1 MLRQYQIDLPFSTV
15 QSLKEQLRMS
25 DEQVLEKLSTIVKE
39 AVQNLIETNDS
50 DVFTQ
55 EEAKE
60 LEEDLKGLG
69 YI

>member
-1 MLRQYQIDLPFSTV
+1 MV
-15 QSLKEQLRMS
+15 QPLKEQLKMS
-25 DEQVLEKLSTIVKE
+25 DEQIRERLSILVKK
-39 AVQNLIETNDS
+39 AVKDLIETNDS
-50 DVFTQ
+50 AVFTQ

>member
-1 MLRQYQIDLPFSTV
+1 
-15 QSLKEQLRMS
+15 MS
-25 DEQVLEKLSTIVKE
+25 DEQVLEKLSTIVKK
-39 AVQNLIETNDS
+39 AVQDLIETNDS

>member
-1 MLRQYQIDLPFSTV
+1 
-15 QSLKEQLRMS
+15 MS
-25 DEQVLEKLSTIVKE
+25 DEQIRERLSTLVKK
-39 AVQNLIETNDS
+39 AVQDLIETNDS
-50 DVFTQ
+50 GVFTQ

>member
-1 MLRQYQIDLPFSTV
+1 MQEQFQVALPATTIE
-15 QSLKEQLRMS
+15 SLKGEFNIS
-25 DEQVLEKLSTIVKE
+25 DNE
-39 AVQNLIETNDS
+39 VQTLLTSIIKKAIAERVGTNDS

-55 EEAKE
+55 EECKE

>member
-25 DEQVLEKLSTIVKE
+25 DEQVLEKLSTIVKK
-39 AVQNLIETNDS
+39 AVQDLIETNDS

>member
-1 MLRQYQIDLPFSTV
+1 LLTSIIKKAIAERV
-15 QSLKEQLRMS
+15 G
-25 DEQVLEKLSTIVKE
+25 
-39 AVQNLIETNDS
+39 TNDS

-55 EEAKE
+55 DECKE